1 LSCNELATIP
11 DVIFSVK
18 SLHRLNLSQNDLTE
32 LSTLVGELDDL
43 NTLNLSRNKLLSL
56 PAAVCK
62 LQRLKKLYVNSNY
75 LNFVG
80 IPGGIGKLG
89 ELEIFSA
96 SDNRLETLPEGL
108 CRCGKLRKLL
118 LNRNK
123 LYALPEAIH
132 FLQLAELD
140 VSDNPN
146 FKMPPKPVEMQKA
159 IGAGALFYNIDFSLQ
174 TQLRLAGASPQELSE
189 SNILSVTSVPV
200 KDAIARKKRLK
211 LLKQSVSDK
220 DTSKVL
226 KGMRDVADSKKA
238 TKAGGAGSGAAA
250 AAAAAAKEEALIRG
264 KRWDEQLEKPKLDY
278 SEFFDDDVGHEEG
291 IVTFEIEKFLPN
303 QLDSTLNGKFFDG
316 DCYIVLKT
324 FRDDSGNLNW
334 RIFYWIGAHASVIN
348 AWMTRNRLYGFGTL
362 KNFFNRVENR

>member
-1 LSCNELATIP
+1 MSSNELATIP
-11 DVIFSVK
+11 DVIYSIK
-18 SLHRLNLSQNDLTE
+18 SLRRLNLSQNNLADI
-32 LSTLVGELDDL
+32 SSLVGELEEL

-56 PAAVCK
+56 PAAICK
-62 LQRLKKLYVNSNY
+62 LQRLRKLYVNSNY

-118 LNRNK
+118 LNKNK

-146 FKMPPKPVEMQKA
+146 FKMPPKPIEMQKA

-174 TQLRLAGASPQELSE
+174 NQLKLAGASPQELSE

-200 KDAIARKKRLK
+200 KDPIARKKRLK
-211 LLKQSVSDK
+211 LLKQSVNEK
-220 DTSKVL
+220 DSSKVL
-226 KGMRDVADSKKA
+226 KGMRDVAESKKA
-238 TKAGGAGSGAAA
+238 AKTAAA
-250 AAAAAAKEEALIRG
+250 GVGSAGTNTAKEDALIRG
-264 KRWDEQLEKPKLDY
+264 KRWDEQLEQQKPKLDY
-278 SEFFDDDVGHEEG
+278 SEFFDEDVGQEEG
-291 IVTFEIEKFLPN
+291 IITFEIEKFLPN
-303 QLDSTLNGKFFDG
+303 QLETVLNGKFYDG
-316 DCYIVLKT
+316 DCYIILKT
-324 FRDDSGNLNW
+324 FRDDTGNLNW
-334 RIFYWIGAHASVIN
+334 KIFYWIGSHASVSFFYF
-348 AWMTRNRLYGFGTL
+348 LSEDL
-362 KNFFNRVENR
+362 KLIL